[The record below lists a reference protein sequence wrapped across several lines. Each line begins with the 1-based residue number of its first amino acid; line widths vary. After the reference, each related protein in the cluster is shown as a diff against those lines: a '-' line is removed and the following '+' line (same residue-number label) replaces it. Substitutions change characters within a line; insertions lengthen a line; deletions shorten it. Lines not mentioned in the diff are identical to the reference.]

1 MTNLTLEVNFWFQE
15 KQADAQSR
23 EQLLQSF
30 KEQES
35 QSATKVWLFVLLK
48 KTNITIHCNNDDI
61 APICDVCTQIC
72 ELQSSLKMYRE
83 EVDVYQQQMEELKM
97 NYESKL
103 QKKNEKVEC

>member
-1 MTNLTLEVNFWFQE
+1 MHRAKNSCCRVSKSRSLSLPPRFVQRPLLT
-15 KQADAQSR
+15 
-23 EQLLQSF
+23 
-30 KEQES
+30 
-35 QSATKVWLFVLLK
+35 
-48 KTNITIHCNNDDI
+48 KTNNTIHCNNDDI

-83 EVDVYQQQMEELKM
+83 EVNVYQQQMEELKM